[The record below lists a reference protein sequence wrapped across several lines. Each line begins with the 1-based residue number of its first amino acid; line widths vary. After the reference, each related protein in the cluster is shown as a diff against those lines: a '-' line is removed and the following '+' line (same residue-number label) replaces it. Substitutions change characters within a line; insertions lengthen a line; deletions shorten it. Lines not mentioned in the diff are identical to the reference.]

1 MNLLSSIWNRDF
13 AFFNIAEGNFTKDL
27 LKEKV
32 DGTTRTDVLNNKMS
46 NVATTFNYL
55 KNPNE
60 VVSILDDIQKLLN
73 QKILSSIKFEKKLS
87 GRKDYGELSIKE
99 KVAYWT
105 DLYHNNILN
114 KTKNNNNDLD
124 NKMLIYSVLLSKEFA
139 EEVTDKYNYS
149 ILSRHALY
157 SPENFSN
164 QTEQQIVSDLKKAF
178 TGKKANNIADSIM
191 DAIWTGLSDDDK
203 ENKRNEI
210 ISNIKNNVSNYKGND
225 SQFFKRIIKKAVDNE
240 VIRQIEQFE
249 KSGNYSITN
258 FKFVFKYRKKDLLI
272 YNYNKNNMSPL
283 RDKQLGNNLK
293 ERLINYLVEFCKT
306 HNGKLS
312 LGSYGTI
319 DIENFSNRNEI
330 NEKYV
335 RTIIKLEK
343 IDVSNYGNELQ
354 GYLAELVNALKKDTI
369 ITGKIKDKIELSN
382 GKKLSLGQSFRD
394 TKRTTEEGITYGY
407 NIKHYIKTG
416 EQIFSLYKDKKD
428 ESIGLFSSYLYR
440 YFDKKTVLILRYIEA
455 NYNFFQQMGL
465 NTYNLNENSF
475 SEGLRNIAIYN
486 SSYFLRAESP
496 ILIDNNQDIGNAFY
510 IINNIVIP
518 TSVIYTLL
526 EEQIYKNFS
535 KKNKQEPL
543 IQINGS
549 FFKDNTNYNLKKIQ
563 SQKEGN
569 KEYDIYRKRYLEN
582 PTANILKKKSNSHRI
597 KFNGLTISLKDLYNQ
612 LKD

>member
-46 NVATTFNYL
+46 NVATIFNYL
-55 KNPNE
+55 ENPNE

-114 KTKNNNNDLD
+114 KTKNNNDLD

-157 SPENFSN
+157 GQGKFSN
-164 QTEQQIVSDLKKAF
+164 QTEQQIVSDLKKVF
-178 TGKKANNIADSIM
+178 TGKKVNDIADSIING
-191 DAIWTGLSDDDK
+191 IWTGLNDD
-203 ENKRNEI
+203 NKRNKKNEI
-210 ISNIKNNVSNYKGND
+210 ISNIKNDISNYKGND
-225 SQFFKRIIKKAVDNE
+225 SQSFKKIIKKAVDNE

-249 KSGNYSITN
+249 KNSNSSITN
-258 FKFVFKYRKKDLLI
+258 FRFIFQYRNKDLLV
-272 YNYNKNNMSPL
+272 YNYDKNNMSPL
-283 RDKQLGNNLK
+283 RDKQLGSNLK
-293 ERLINYLVEFCKT
+293 ERLIKCLRVFCREYS
-306 HNGKLS
+306 GKLS

-319 DIENFSNRNEI
+319 DIENFSNRKDIKEDEI
-330 NEKYV
+330 KK
-335 RTIIKLEK
+335 IININK

-354 GYLAELVNALKKDTI
+354 GYLAELVNTLKMNTEM
-369 ITGKIKDKIELSN
+369 TGKIKDKIKLNN
-382 GKKLSLGQSFRD
+382 GKELPLGQSFRD
-394 TKRTTEEGITYGY
+394 TKQTTEEGITYGY

-416 EQIFSLYKDKKD
+416 EQTFSLYKDKKD
-428 ESIGLFSSYLYR
+428 ESIGLFSPYLYR

-465 NTYNLNENSF
+465 NTYNLNENNF
-475 SEGLRNIAIYN
+475 SEGLRDIAIYN

-496 ILIDNNQDIGNAFY
+496 ILIDNNQDVGNAFY

-526 EEQIYKNFS
+526 KEQIYKNFS
-535 KKNKQEPL
+535 KKNKQESL

-563 SQKEGN
+563 FQKEGN

-582 PTANILKKKSNSHRI
+582 PTANILKKKNNSHRI

-612 LKD
+612 LKN

>member
-46 NVATTFNYL
+46 NVATIFNYL
-55 KNPNE
+55 ENPNE

-114 KTKNNNNDLD
+114 KTKNNNDLD

-139 EEVTDKYNYS
+139 EKVTDKYNYS
-149 ILSRHALY
+149 TLSRRALY
-157 SPENFSN
+157 GQGKFSD
-164 QTEQQIVSDLKKAF
+164 QTEQQIVDKMRIAF
-178 TGKKANNIADSIM
+178 TGKKANGIADSIIEK
-191 DAIWTGLSDDDK
+191 IWTGLSNDNEK
-203 ENKRNEI
+203 NKKNEI
-210 ISNIKNNVSNYKGND
+210 MSNIKNDIRSYKGNN
-225 SQFFKRIIKKAVDNE
+225 SQTFKKIIKEAIDNE
-240 VIRQIEQFE
+240 VIRQIE
-249 KSGNYSITN
+249 KSGNY
-258 FKFVFKYRKKDLLI
+258 LI
-272 YNYNKNNMSPL
+272 EEFSFTFEYNNKTVLTYNYNKNNMSPL
-283 RDKQLGNNLK
+283 RDKNFGSNLK
-293 ERLINYLVEFCKT
+293 ERLIKYLRVFCREYS
-306 HNGKLS
+306 GKLS

-319 DIENFSNRNEI
+319 DIENFSNRKDIKEDEI
-330 NEKYV
+330 KK
-335 RTIIKLEK
+335 IINIDK

-354 GYLAELVNALKKDTI
+354 GYLAELVNTLKMNTEM
-369 ITGKIKDKIELSN
+369 TGKIKDKIKLNN
-382 GKKLSLGQSFRD
+382 GKELSLGQSFRD
-394 TKRTTEEGITYGY
+394 TKQTTEEGITYGY

-416 EQIFSLYKDKKD
+416 GQTFSLYKDKKD
-428 ESIGLFSSYLYR
+428 ESIGLFSPYLYR

-465 NTYNLNENSF
+465 NTYNLNENNF
-475 SEGLRNIAIYN
+475 SEGLRDIAIYN

-496 ILIDNNQDIGNAFY
+496 ILINNNQDVGNAFY

-526 EEQIYKNFS
+526 QEQIYKNFS
-535 KKNKQEPL
+535 KKNKQESL

-563 SQKEGN
+563 FQKEGN

-582 PTANILKKKSNSHRI
+582 PTANILKKKNNSHRI

>member
-46 NVATTFNYL
+46 NVATIFNYL
-55 KNPNE
+55 ENPNE

-114 KTKNNNNDLD
+114 KTKNNNDLD

-149 ILSRHALY
+149 TLSRRALY
-157 SPENFSN
+157 GQGKFSD
-164 QTEQQIVSDLKKAF
+164 QTEQQIVDKMRIAF
-178 TGKKANNIADSIM
+178 TGKKANGIADSIIEK
-191 DAIWTGLSDDDK
+191 IWTGLSNDNEK
-203 ENKRNEI
+203 NKKNEI
-210 ISNIKNNVSNYKGND
+210 MSNIKNDIRSYKGNN
-225 SQFFKRIIKKAVDNE
+225 SQTFKKIIKEAIDNE
-240 VIRQIEQFE
+240 VIRQIE
-249 KSGNYSITN
+249 KSGNY
-258 FKFVFKYRKKDLLI
+258 LI
-272 YNYNKNNMSPL
+272 EEFSFTFEYNNKTVLTYNYNKNNMSPL
-283 RDKQLGNNLK
+283 RDKNFGSNLK
-293 ERLINYLVEFCKT
+293 ERLIKYLRVFCREYS
-306 HNGKLS
+306 GKLS

-319 DIENFSNRNEI
+319 DIENFSNRKDIKEDEI
-330 NEKYV
+330 KK
-335 RTIIKLEK
+335 IININK

-354 GYLAELVNALKKDTI
+354 GYLAELVNTLKMNTEM
-369 ITGKIKDKIELSN
+369 TGKIKDKIKLNN
-382 GKKLSLGQSFRD
+382 GKELSLGQSFRD
-394 TKRTTEEGITYGY
+394 TKQTTEEGITYGY

-416 EQIFSLYKDKKD
+416 EQTFSLYKDKKD
-428 ESIGLFSSYLYR
+428 ESIGLFSPYLYR

-465 NTYNLNENSF
+465 NTYNLNENNF
-475 SEGLRNIAIYN
+475 SEGLRDIAIYN

-496 ILIDNNQDIGNAFY
+496 ILIDNNQDVGNAFY

-526 EEQIYKNFS
+526 QEQIYKSFS

-582 PTANILKKKSNSHRI
+582 PTANILKKKNNSHRI

>member
-46 NVATTFNYL
+46 NVATIFNYL
-55 KNPNE
+55 ENPNE

-114 KTKNNNNDLD
+114 KTKNNNDLD

-139 EEVTDKYNYS
+139 EKVTDKYNYS
-149 ILSRHALY
+149 TLSRRALY
-157 SPENFSN
+157 GQGKFSD
-164 QTEQQIVSDLKKAF
+164 QTEQQIVDKMRIAF
-178 TGKKANNIADSIM
+178 TGKKANGIADSIIEK
-191 DAIWTGLSDDDK
+191 IWTGLSNDNEK
-203 ENKRNEI
+203 NKKNEI
-210 ISNIKNNVSNYKGND
+210 MSNIKNDIRSYKGNN
-225 SQFFKRIIKKAVDNE
+225 SQTFKKIIKEAIDNE
-240 VIRQIEQFE
+240 VIRQIE
-249 KSGNYSITN
+249 KSGNY
-258 FKFVFKYRKKDLLI
+258 LI
-272 YNYNKNNMSPL
+272 EEFSFTFEYNNKTVLTYNYNKNNMSPL
-283 RDKQLGNNLK
+283 RDKNFGSNLK
-293 ERLINYLVEFCKT
+293 ERLIKYLRVFCREYS
-306 HNGKLS
+306 GKLS

-319 DIENFSNRNEI
+319 DIENFSNRKDIKEDEI
-330 NEKYV
+330 KK
-335 RTIIKLEK
+335 IINIDK

-354 GYLAELVNALKKDTI
+354 GYLAELVNTLKMNTEM
-369 ITGKIKDKIELSN
+369 TGKIKDKIKLNN
-382 GKKLSLGQSFRD
+382 GKELSLGQSFRD
-394 TKRTTEEGITYGY
+394 TKQTTEEGITYGY

-416 EQIFSLYKDKKD
+416 EQTFSLYKDKKD
-428 ESIGLFSSYLYR
+428 ESIGLFSPYLYR

-465 NTYNLNENSF
+465 NTYNLNENNF
-475 SEGLRNIAIYN
+475 SEGLRDIAIYN

-496 ILIDNNQDIGNAFY
+496 ILIDNNQDVGNAFY

-526 EEQIYKNFS
+526 QEQIYKSFS
-535 KKNKQEPL
+535 KKNKQESL

-582 PTANILKKKSNSHRI
+582 PTANILKKKNNSHRI

>member
-32 DGTTRTDVLNNKMS
+32 DGTTRMNVLNNKMS
-46 NVATTFNYL
+46 NVATIFNYL
-55 KNPNE
+55 ENPNE

-73 QKILSSIKFEKKLS
+73 QKILSSIKFEKKLN

-114 KTKNNNNDLD
+114 KTKNNNDSD

-149 ILSRHALY
+149 TLSRRALY
-157 SPENFSN
+157 GQGKFSD
-164 QTEQQIVSDLKKAF
+164 QTEQQIVDKMRIAF
-178 TGKKANNIADSIM
+178 TGKKANGIADSIIEK
-191 DAIWTGLSDDDK
+191 IWTGLSNDNEK
-203 ENKRNEI
+203 NKKNEI
-210 ISNIKNNVSNYKGND
+210 MSNIKNDIRSYKGNN
-225 SQFFKRIIKKAVDNE
+225 SQTFKKIIKKAIDNE
-240 VIRQIEQFE
+240 VIRQIE
-249 KSGNYSITN
+249 KSGNY
-258 FKFVFKYRKKDLLI
+258 LI
-272 YNYNKNNMSPL
+272 EEFSFTFEYNNKTVLTYNYNKNNMSPL
-283 RDKQLGNNLK
+283 RDKNFGSNLK
-293 ERLINYLVEFCKT
+293 ERLVKYLRVFCREYS
-306 HNGKLS
+306 GKLS

-319 DIENFSNRNEI
+319 DIENFSNRKDIKEDEI
-330 NEKYV
+330 KK
-335 RTIIKLEK
+335 IININK

-354 GYLAELVNALKKDTI
+354 GYLAELVNTLKMNTEM
-369 ITGKIKDKIELSN
+369 TGKIKDKIKLNN
-382 GKKLSLGQSFRD
+382 GKELSLGQSFRD
-394 TKRTTEEGITYGY
+394 NKQTTEEGITYGY

-416 EQIFSLYKDKKD
+416 EQTFSLYKDKKD
-428 ESIGLFSSYLYR
+428 ESIGLFSPYLYR

-465 NTYNLNENSF
+465 NTYNLNENNF
-475 SEGLRNIAIYN
+475 SEGLRDIAIYN

-496 ILIDNNQDIGNAFY
+496 ILIDNNQDVGNAFY
-510 IINNIVIP
+510 IVNNIVIP

-526 EEQIYKNFS
+526 QEQIYKSFS

-582 PTANILKKKSNSHRI
+582 PTANILKKKNNSHRI

>member
-1 MNLLSSIWNRDF
+1 
-13 AFFNIAEGNFTKDL
+13 
-27 LKEKV
+27 
-32 DGTTRTDVLNNKMS
+32 MS
-46 NVATTFNYL
+46 NVATIFNYF

-60 VVSILDDIQKLLN
+60 VVNILDDIQKLLN
-73 QKILSSIKFEKKLS
+73 QKILSSIKFEKSLS
-87 GRKDYGELSIKE
+87 SRKDYGELSIKE

-114 KTKNNNNDLD
+114 KTKNNNDLD

-139 EEVTDKYNYS
+139 EEITDKYNYS

-157 SPENFSN
+157 GQGKFSN

-178 TGKKANNIADSIM
+178 TGKKVDDIADSIM
-191 DAIWTGLSDDDK
+191 NGIWTGLSDD
-203 ENKRNEI
+203 NKRNRRNEI
-210 ISNIKNNVSNYKGND
+210 ISNIKNDINSYRGND
-225 SQFFKRIIKKAVDNE
+225 SQTFKKIIKKAVDNE

-249 KSGNYSITN
+249 KSNNSSITN
-258 FKFVFKYRKKDLLI
+258 FSFIFQYRNKDLLI
-272 YNYNKNNMSPL
+272 YNYDKNNMSPL
-283 RDKQLGNNLK
+283 RDKQLGDNLK
-293 ERLINYLVEFCKT
+293 DRLIKYLIVFCKK

-330 NEKYV
+330 SEEYIKA
-335 RTIIKLEK
+335 IIGSKK

-354 GYLAELVNALKKDTI
+354 GYLAELVNSLKKDTV
-369 ITGKIKDKIELSN
+369 ITGKIKDKIKLNN
-382 GKKLSLGQSFRD
+382 GKELLLGQSFRD
-394 TKRTTEEGITYGY
+394 TKQTTKEGVTYGY

-416 EQIFSLYKDKKD
+416 EQTFSLYKDKKD

-455 NYNFFQQMGL
+455 NYNFFQQVGL
-465 NTYNLNENSF
+465 NNYNLNENNF
-475 SEGLRNIAIYN
+475 SEGLRDIAIYN

-496 ILIDNNQDIGNAFY
+496 ILINNNLDVGNAFY

-518 TSVIYTLL
+518 TSVIYILL
-526 EEQIYKNFS
+526 KKQIYKSFS
-535 KKNKQEPL
+535 KKNKQESL
-543 IQINGS
+543 IRIEGH
-549 FFKDNTNYNLKKIQ
+549 FFEDNTNYDLKKVQ

-582 PTANILKKKSNSHRI
+582 PTANILKKKNNSHRI

-612 LKD
+612 LKN

>member
-46 NVATTFNYL
+46 NVATIFNYL
-55 KNPNE
+55 ENPNE

-114 KTKNNNNDLD
+114 KTKNNNDLD

-139 EEVTDKYNYS
+139 EKVTDKYNYS
-149 ILSRHALY
+149 TLSRRALY
-157 SPENFSN
+157 GQGNFSD
-164 QTEQQIVSDLKKAF
+164 QTEQQIVDKMRIAF
-178 TGKKANNIADSIM
+178 TGKKANGIADSIIEK
-191 DAIWTGLSDDDK
+191 IWTGLSNDNEK
-203 ENKRNEI
+203 NKKNEI
-210 ISNIKNNVSNYKGND
+210 MSNIKNDIRSYKGNN
-225 SQFFKRIIKKAVDNE
+225 SQTFKKIIKEAIDNE
-240 VIRQIEQFE
+240 VIRQIE
-249 KSGNYSITN
+249 KSGNY
-258 FKFVFKYRKKDLLI
+258 LI
-272 YNYNKNNMSPL
+272 EEFSFTFEYNNKTVLTYNYNKNNMSPL
-283 RDKQLGNNLK
+283 RDKNFGSNLK
-293 ERLINYLVEFCKT
+293 ERLIKYLRVFCREYS
-306 HNGKLS
+306 GKLS

-319 DIENFSNRNEI
+319 DIENFSNRKDIKEDEI
-330 NEKYV
+330 KK
-335 RTIIKLEK
+335 IININK

-354 GYLAELVNALKKDTI
+354 GYLAELVNTLKMNTEM
-369 ITGKIKDKIELSN
+369 TGKIKDKIKLNN
-382 GKKLSLGQSFRD
+382 GKELSLGQSFRD
-394 TKRTTEEGITYGY
+394 TKQTTEEGITYGY

-416 EQIFSLYKDKKD
+416 GQTFSLYKDKKD
-428 ESIGLFSSYLYR
+428 ESIGLFSPYLYR

-465 NTYNLNENSF
+465 NTYNLNENNF
-475 SEGLRNIAIYN
+475 SEGLRDIAIYN

-496 ILIDNNQDIGNAFY
+496 ILIDNNQDVGNAFY

-526 EEQIYKNFS
+526 QEQIYKSFS
-535 KKNKQEPL
+535 KKNKQESL

-582 PTANILKKKSNSHRI
+582 PTANILKKKNNSHRI

>member
-13 AFFNIAEGNFTKDL
+13 AFFNIEEGNFTKDL

-32 DGTTRTDVLNNKMS
+32 DGTTRMDVLNNKMS
-46 NVATTFNYL
+46 NVATIFNYL
-55 KNPNE
+55 ENPNE

-114 KTKNNNNDLD
+114 KTKNNNDLD

-157 SPENFSN
+157 GQGKFSN
-164 QTEQQIVSDLKKAF
+164 QTEQQIVSDLKKVF
-178 TGKKANNIADSIM
+178 TGKKVNDIADSIING
-191 DAIWTGLSDDDK
+191 IWTRLNDDNK
-203 ENKRNEI
+203 RNKRNEI
-210 ISNIKNNVSNYKGND
+210 ISNIKNDISNYKGND
-225 SQFFKRIIKKAVDNE
+225 SQSFKKIIKKAVDNE

-249 KSGNYSITN
+249 KNSNSSITN
-258 FKFVFKYRKKDLLI
+258 FSFIFQYRNKDLLV
-272 YNYNKNNMSPL
+272 YNYDKNNMSPL
-283 RDKQLGNNLK
+283 RDKQLGSNLK
-293 ERLINYLVEFCKT
+293 ERLIKYLRVFCREYS
-306 HNGKLS
+306 GKLS

-319 DIENFSNRNEI
+319 DIENFSNRKNIKEDEI
-330 NEKYV
+330 KK
-335 RTIIKLEK
+335 IININK

-354 GYLAELVNALKKDTI
+354 GYLAELVNTLKMNTEM
-369 ITGKIKDKIELSN
+369 TGKIKDKIKLNN
-382 GKKLSLGQSFRD
+382 GKELSLGQSFRD
-394 TKRTTEEGITYGY
+394 TKQTTEEGITYGY

-416 EQIFSLYKDKKD
+416 EQTFSLYKDKKD
-428 ESIGLFSSYLYR
+428 ESIGLFSPYLYR

-465 NTYNLNENSF
+465 NTYNLNENNF
-475 SEGLRNIAIYN
+475 SEGLRDIAIYN

-496 ILIDNNQDIGNAFY
+496 ILIDNNQDVGNAFY

-526 EEQIYKNFS
+526 QEQIYKSFS

-582 PTANILKKKSNSHRI
+582 PTANILKKKNNSHRI

>member
-13 AFFNIAEGNFTKDL
+13 AFFNIEEGNFTKDL

-46 NVATTFNYL
+46 NVATIFNYL
-55 KNPNE
+55 ENPNE

-114 KTKNNNNDLD
+114 KTKNNNDLD

-149 ILSRHALY
+149 TLSRRALY
-157 SPENFSN
+157 GQGKFSD
-164 QTEQQIVSDLKKAF
+164 QTEQQIVDKMRIAF
-178 TGKKANNIADSIM
+178 TGKKANGIADSIIEK
-191 DAIWTGLSDDDK
+191 IWAGLSDDNEK
-203 ENKRNEI
+203 NKKNEI
-210 ISNIKNNVSNYKGND
+210 MSNIKNDIRSYKGNN
-225 SQFFKRIIKKAVDNE
+225 SQTFKKIIKKAIDNE
-240 VIRQIEQFE
+240 VIRQIE
-249 KSGNYSITN
+249 KSGNY
-258 FKFVFKYRKKDLLI
+258 LI
-272 YNYNKNNMSPL
+272 EEFSFTFEYNNKIVLTYNYNKNNMSPL
-283 RDKQLGNNLK
+283 RDKNFGSNLK
-293 ERLINYLVEFCKT
+293 ERLIKYLKVFCREYS
-306 HNGKLS
+306 GKLS

-319 DIENFSNRNEI
+319 DIENFSNRKDIKEDEI
-330 NEKYV
+330 KK
-335 RTIIKLEK
+335 IININK

-354 GYLAELVNALKKDTI
+354 GYLAELVNTLKMNTEM
-369 ITGKIKDKIELSN
+369 TGKIQDKIKLNN
-382 GKKLSLGQSFRD
+382 GKELSLGQSFRD
-394 TKRTTEEGITYGY
+394 TKQTTEEGITYGY

-416 EQIFSLYKDKKD
+416 EQTFSLYKDKKD
-428 ESIGLFSSYLYR
+428 ESIGLFSPYLYR

-465 NTYNLNENSF
+465 NTYNLNENNF
-475 SEGLRNIAIYN
+475 SEGLRDIAIYN

-496 ILIDNNQDIGNAFY
+496 ILIDNNQDVGNAFY

-526 EEQIYKNFS
+526 QEQIYKSFS
-535 KKNKQEPL
+535 KKNKQESL
-543 IQINGS
+543 IQINGN

-582 PTANILKKKSNSHRI
+582 PTANILKKKNNSHRI

>member
-46 NVATTFNYL
+46 NVATIFNYL
-55 KNPNE
+55 ENPNE

-87 GRKDYGELSIKE
+87 GRKDYSELSIKE

-114 KTKNNNNDLD
+114 KTKNNNDLD

-139 EEVTDKYNYS
+139 EKVTDKYNYS
-149 ILSRHALY
+149 TLSRRALY
-157 SPENFSN
+157 GQGKFSD
-164 QTEQQIVSDLKKAF
+164 QTEQQIVDKMRIAF
-178 TGKKANNIADSIM
+178 TGKKANGIADSIIEK
-191 DAIWTGLSDDDK
+191 IWTGLSNDNEK
-203 ENKRNEI
+203 NKKNEI
-210 ISNIKNNVSNYKGND
+210 MSNIKNDIRSYKGNN
-225 SQFFKRIIKKAVDNE
+225 SQTFKKIIKEAIDNE
-240 VIRQIEQFE
+240 VIRQIE
-249 KSGNYSITN
+249 KSGNY
-258 FKFVFKYRKKDLLI
+258 LI
-272 YNYNKNNMSPL
+272 EEFSFTFEYNNKTVLTYNYNKNSMSPL
-283 RDKQLGNNLK
+283 RDKNFGSNLK
-293 ERLINYLVEFCKT
+293 ERLIKYLRVFCREYS
-306 HNGKLS
+306 GKLS

-319 DIENFSNRNEI
+319 DIENFSNRKDIKEDEI
-330 NEKYV
+330 KK
-335 RTIIKLEK
+335 IININK
-343 IDVSNYGNELQ
+343 IDVFNYGNELQ
-354 GYLAELVNALKKDTI
+354 GYLAELVNTLKMNTEM
-369 ITGKIKDKIELSN
+369 TGKIKDKIKLNN
-382 GKKLSLGQSFRD
+382 GKELSLGQSFRD
-394 TKRTTEEGITYGY
+394 TKQTTEEGITYGY

-416 EQIFSLYKDKKD
+416 EQTFSLYKDKKD
-428 ESIGLFSSYLYR
+428 ESIGLFSPYLYR

-465 NTYNLNENSF
+465 NTYNLNENNF
-475 SEGLRNIAIYN
+475 SEGLRDIAIYN

-496 ILIDNNQDIGNAFY
+496 ILIDNNQDVGNSFY

-526 EEQIYKNFS
+526 KEQIYKSFS

-582 PTANILKKKSNSHRI
+582 PTANILKKKNNSHRI
-597 KFNGLTISLKDLYNQ
+597 KFNRLTISLKDLYNQ

>member
-46 NVATTFNYL
+46 NVATIFNYL
-55 KNPNE
+55 ENPNE
-60 VVSILDDIQKLLN
+60 VVSILDYIQKLLN

-87 GRKDYGELSIKE
+87 DRKDYGELSIKE

-114 KTKNNNNDLD
+114 KTKNDNDLD

-149 ILSRHALY
+149 TLSRRALY
-157 SPENFSN
+157 GYGKFSD
-164 QTEQQIVSDLKKAF
+164 QTEQQIVDKMRIAF
-178 TGKKANNIADSIM
+178 TGKKANGIADSIIEK
-191 DAIWTGLSDDDK
+191 IWTGLSNDNEK
-203 ENKRNEI
+203 NKKNEI
-210 ISNIKNNVSNYKGND
+210 MSNIKNDIRSYKGNN
-225 SQFFKRIIKKAVDNE
+225 SQIFKKIIKKAIDNE
-240 VIRQIEQFE
+240 VIRQIE
-249 KSGNYSITN
+249 KSGNY
-258 FKFVFKYRKKDLLI
+258 LI
-272 YNYNKNNMSPL
+272 EEFSFTFEYNNKTVLTYNYNKNNMSPL
-283 RDKQLGNNLK
+283 RDKNFGSNLK
-293 ERLINYLVEFCKT
+293 ERLIKYLRVFCREYS
-306 HNGKLS
+306 GKLS

-319 DIENFSNRNEI
+319 DIENFSNRKDIKEDEI
-330 NEKYV
+330 KK
-335 RTIIKLEK
+335 IININK

-354 GYLAELVNALKKDTI
+354 GYLAELVNTLKMNTEM
-369 ITGKIKDKIELSN
+369 TGKIKDKIKLNN
-382 GKKLSLGQSFRD
+382 GKELSLGQSFRD
-394 TKRTTEEGITYGY
+394 TKQTTEEGITYGY

-416 EQIFSLYKDKKD
+416 EQTFSLYKDKKD
-428 ESIGLFSSYLYR
+428 ESIGLFSNYLYR

-465 NTYNLNENSF
+465 NTYNLNENNF
-475 SEGLRNIAIYN
+475 SEGLRDIAIYN

-496 ILIDNNQDIGNAFY
+496 ILIDNNQDVGNAFY

-526 EEQIYKNFS
+526 QEQIYKSFS

-582 PTANILKKKSNSHRI
+582 PTANILKKKNNSHRI

>member
-32 DGTTRTDVLNNKMS
+32 DGTTRMDVLNNKMS
-46 NVATTFNYL
+46 NVATIFNYL
-55 KNPNE
+55 ENPNE

-114 KTKNNNNDLD
+114 KTKNNNDLD

-157 SPENFSN
+157 GQGKFSN
-164 QTEQQIVSDLKKAF
+164 QTEQQIVSDLKKVF
-178 TGKKANNIADSIM
+178 TGKKVNDIADSIING
-191 DAIWTGLSDDDK
+191 IWTGLNDDNK
-203 ENKRNEI
+203 RNKRNEI
-210 ISNIKNNVSNYKGND
+210 ISNIKNDISNYKGND
-225 SQFFKRIIKKAVDNE
+225 SQSFKKIIKKAVDNE

-249 KSGNYSITN
+249 KNSNSSITN
-258 FKFVFKYRKKDLLI
+258 FRFIFQYRNKDLLV
-272 YNYNKNNMSPL
+272 YNYDKNNMSPL
-283 RDKQLGNNLK
+283 RDKQLGSNLK
-293 ERLINYLVEFCKT
+293 ERLIKYLRVFCRE
-306 HNGKLS
+306 HSGKLS

-319 DIENFSNRNEI
+319 DIENFSNRKNIKEDEI
-330 NEKYV
+330 KK
-335 RTIIKLEK
+335 IININK

-354 GYLAELVNALKKDTI
+354 GYLAELVNTLKMNTEM
-369 ITGKIKDKIELSN
+369 TGKIKDKIKLNN
-382 GKKLSLGQSFRD
+382 GKELSLGQSFRD
-394 TKRTTEEGITYGY
+394 TKQTTEEGITYGY

-416 EQIFSLYKDKKD
+416 EQTFSLYKDKKD
-428 ESIGLFSSYLYR
+428 ESIGLFSPYLYR

-465 NTYNLNENSF
+465 NTYDLNENNF
-475 SEGLRNIAIYN
+475 SEGLRDIAIYN

-496 ILIDNNQDIGNAFY
+496 ILIDNNQDVGNAFY

-526 EEQIYKNFS
+526 QEQIYKSFS
-535 KKNKQEPL
+535 KKNKQESL

-549 FFKDNTNYNLKKIQ
+549 FFKDNTNYNLKNIQ

-582 PTANILKKKSNSHRI
+582 PTANILKKKNNSHRI

>member
-13 AFFNIAEGNFTKDL
+13 AFFNIVEGNFTKDL

-46 NVATTFNYL
+46 NVATIFNYL
-55 KNPNE
+55 ENPNE

-114 KTKNNNNDLD
+114 KTKNNNDLD

-149 ILSRHALY
+149 TLSRRALY
-157 SPENFSN
+157 GQGKFSD
-164 QTEQQIVSDLKKAF
+164 QTEQQIVDKMRIAF
-178 TGKKANNIADSIM
+178 TGKKANDIADSIIEK
-191 DAIWTGLSDDDK
+191 IWAGLSNDNEK
-203 ENKRNEI
+203 NKKNEI
-210 ISNIKNNVSNYKGND
+210 MFNIKNDIRSYKGNN
-225 SQFFKRIIKKAVDNE
+225 SQTFKKIIKEAIDNE
-240 VIRQIEQFE
+240 VIRQIE
-249 KSGNYSITN
+249 KSGNY
-258 FKFVFKYRKKDLLI
+258 LI
-272 YNYNKNNMSPL
+272 EEFSFTFEYNNKTVLTYNYNKNNMSPL
-283 RDKQLGNNLK
+283 RDKNFGSNLK
-293 ERLINYLVEFCKT
+293 ERLIKYLRVFCREYS
-306 HNGKLS
+306 GKLS

-319 DIENFSNRNEI
+319 DIENFSNRKDIKEDEI
-330 NEKYV
+330 KK
-335 RTIIKLEK
+335 IININK

-354 GYLAELVNALKKDTI
+354 GYLAELVNALKMNTEM
-369 ITGKIKDKIELSN
+369 TGKIKDKIKLNN
-382 GKKLSLGQSFRD
+382 GKELSLGQSFRD
-394 TKRTTEEGITYGY
+394 TKQTTEEGITYGY

-416 EQIFSLYKDKKD
+416 EQTFSLYKDKKD
-428 ESIGLFSSYLYR
+428 ESIGLFSPYLYR

-465 NTYNLNENSF
+465 NTYNLNENNF
-475 SEGLRNIAIYN
+475 SEGLRDIAIYN

-496 ILIDNNQDIGNAFY
+496 ILIDNNQDVGNAFY

-526 EEQIYKNFS
+526 KEQIYKSFS
-535 KKNKQEPL
+535 KKNKRESL

-582 PTANILKKKSNSHRI
+582 PTANILKKKNNSHRI

>member
-13 AFFNIAEGNFTKDL
+13 AFFNIEEGNFTKDL

-32 DGTTRTDVLNNKMS
+32 DGTTRMDVLNNKMS
-46 NVATTFNYL
+46 NVATIFNYL
-55 KNPNE
+55 ENPNE

-114 KTKNNNNDLD
+114 KTKNNNDLD

-157 SPENFSN
+157 GQGKFSN
-164 QTEQQIVSDLKKAF
+164 QTEQQIVSDLKKVF
-178 TGKKANNIADSIM
+178 TGKKVNDIADSIING
-191 DAIWTGLSDDDK
+191 IWTGLNDDNK
-203 ENKRNEI
+203 RNKRNEI
-210 ISNIKNNVSNYKGND
+210 ISNIKNDISNYKGND
-225 SQFFKRIIKKAVDNE
+225 SQSFKKIIKKAVDNE

-249 KSGNYSITN
+249 KNSNSSITN
-258 FKFVFKYRKKDLLI
+258 FSFIFQYRNKDLLV
-272 YNYNKNNMSPL
+272 YNYDKNNMSPL
-283 RDKQLGNNLK
+283 RDKQLGSNLK
-293 ERLINYLVEFCKT
+293 ERLIKYLRVFCREYS
-306 HNGKLS
+306 GKLS

-319 DIENFSNRNEI
+319 DIENFSNRKNIKEDEI
-330 NEKYV
+330 KK
-335 RTIIKLEK
+335 IININK

-354 GYLAELVNALKKDTI
+354 GYLAELVNTLKMNTEM
-369 ITGKIKDKIELSN
+369 TGKIKDKIKLNN
-382 GKKLSLGQSFRD
+382 GKELSLGQSFRD
-394 TKRTTEEGITYGY
+394 TKQTTEEGITYGY

-416 EQIFSLYKDKKD
+416 EQTFSLYKDKKD
-428 ESIGLFSSYLYR
+428 ESIGLFSPYLYR

-465 NTYNLNENSF
+465 NTYNLNENNF
-475 SEGLRNIAIYN
+475 SEGLRDIAIYN

-496 ILIDNNQDIGNAFY
+496 ILIDNNQDVGNAFY

-526 EEQIYKNFS
+526 QEQIYKSFS

-582 PTANILKKKSNSHRI
+582 PTANILKKKNNSHRI

>member
-46 NVATTFNYL
+46 NVATIFNYL
-55 KNPNE
+55 ENPNE

-114 KTKNNNNDLD
+114 KTKNNNDLD

-149 ILSRHALY
+149 TLSRRALY
-157 SPENFSN
+157 GQGKFSD
-164 QTEQQIVSDLKKAF
+164 QTEQQIVDKMRIAF
-178 TGKKANNIADSIM
+178 TGKKANDIADSIIEK
-191 DAIWTGLSDDDK
+191 IWAGLSNDDEK
-203 ENKRNEI
+203 NKKNEI
-210 ISNIKNNVSNYKGND
+210 MFNIKNDIRSYKGNN
-225 SQFFKRIIKKAVDNE
+225 SQTFKKIIKEAIDNE
-240 VIRQIEQFE
+240 VIRQIE
-249 KSGNYSITN
+249 KSGNY
-258 FKFVFKYRKKDLLI
+258 LI
-272 YNYNKNNMSPL
+272 EEFSFTFEYNNKTVLTYNYNKNSMSPL
-283 RDKQLGNNLK
+283 RDKNLGSNLK
-293 ERLINYLVEFCKT
+293 ERLIKYLRVFCREYS
-306 HNGKLS
+306 GKLS

-319 DIENFSNRNEI
+319 DIENFSNRKDIKEDEI
-330 NEKYV
+330 KK
-335 RTIIKLEK
+335 IININK

-354 GYLAELVNALKKDTI
+354 GYLAELVNTLKMNTEM
-369 ITGKIKDKIELSN
+369 TGKIKDKIKLNN
-382 GKKLSLGQSFRD
+382 GKELSLGQSFRD
-394 TKRTTEEGITYGY
+394 TKQTTEEGITYRY

-416 EQIFSLYKDKKD
+416 EQTFSLYKDKKD
-428 ESIGLFSSYLYR
+428 ESIGLFSPYLYR

-465 NTYNLNENSF
+465 NTYNLNENNF
-475 SEGLRNIAIYN
+475 SEELRDIAIYN

-496 ILIDNNQDIGNAFY
+496 ILIDNNQDVGNAFY

-526 EEQIYKNFS
+526 QEQIYKSFS

-582 PTANILKKKSNSHRI
+582 PTANILKKKNNSHRI